1 MDVNATAVVIGV
13 GAQRGLGARLCRRFA
28 AAGLH
33 VFVAGRSRGK
43 LEAVAAEIAADG
55 GLATPVV
62 ADTTDE
68 AALSALFDAAE
79 DAGPVDLAIFN
90 AGNNMPGEFLAM
102 TAEHFERC
110 WRVACFG
117 GFLFCREAL
126 RRMDPRGA
134 GTLLLT
140 GASASMRGKPG
151 FAAFTAAKSGL
162 RAMGQSLAREFAP
175 RGIHVAHVVI
185 DGAIDRDRIRLA
197 MPELAAAFG
206 ADRLLDLDGI
216 AAAYEFL
223 YRQPRN
229 AWTQELDLRAF
240 KEPF

>member
-1 MDVNATAVVIGV
+1 MEGGSVGVVIGV
-13 GAQRGLGARLCRRFA
+13 GAMRGLGARLCHRFA

-33 VFVAGRSRGK
+33 LFVAGRSPDK
-43 LEAVAAEIAADG
+43 LQAVVSDITASG
-55 GLATPVV
+55 GRATAVV

-68 AALSALFDAAE
+68 AAVSALFDAAE
-79 DAGPVDLAIFN
+79 QAGPVDLAIFN
-90 AGNNMPGEFLAM
+90 AGNNMPGDFLTL

-126 RRMDPRGA
+126 RRMEPRGS

-151 FAAFTAAKSGL
+151 FAAFTAAKSGM

-175 RGIHVAHVVI
+175 KGIHVAHVVI
-185 DGAIDRDRIRLA
+185 DGGIDGDKIRLGL
-197 MPELAAAFG
+197 PEVAAAFG
-206 ADRLLDLDGI
+206 PDRLLDLEGI
-216 AAAYEFL
+216 VDAYEFL
-223 YRQPRN
+223 YRQPRH